1 MTKEK
6 LIILFTV
13 LIDVIGLGIII
24 PTMPTY
30 VYSFS
35 ASPSTITILFSVFSL
50 FSFLSAPILGAISDK
65 IGRRPILII
74 SILSSSIGWF
84 VFAAAHSLLFLF
96 VGRIID
102 GLAAGNFS
110 TAQSAISDIAKDQ
123 KERTANLGLTGAI
136 FGIGFLL
143 GPLLG
148 GLLSKVSPAFPF
160 WFVACLALVNVILA
174 YLFLPETNKN
184 LHQHKKINWNPLI
197 PVISGFKD
205 TKLRKLYVTWFWFSF
220 IAMGTNTIFA
230 LYLFKVFNFGA
241 FESGL
246 FFTGVGIVIAFNQG
260 FALKKFWLK
269 YFSEKKLII
278 MMLGAFALGYLIMS
292 YPNLLI
298 FIIGLV
304 FTAFGQSVLRIAITS
319 EIIEE
324 TDERNRGQASG
335 IIASI
340 MNAASIVAPLLMGYL
355 FEFHTSMPYI
365 VSAILSFIT
374 MLYISVRKF
383 PKIVHPAREII
394 QNI

>member
-6 LIILFTV
+6 IIILFTV

-30 VYSFS
+30 VSSFG
-35 ASPSTITILFSVFSL
+35 ASPSTVTILFSVFAL
-50 FSFLSAPILGAISDK
+50 FSFLSAPILGAMSDK
-65 IGRRPILII
+65 IGRRPILIL

-110 TAQSAISDIAKDQ
+110 TAQSAISDLAKDN

-148 GLLSKVSPAFPF
+148 GLLSKVSPTFPF
-160 WFVACLALVNVILA
+160 WFVAGLALINAIVA
-174 YLFLPETNKN
+174 YFFLPETNKN
-184 LHQHKKINWNPLI
+184 LHSEKQINWNPFI
-197 PVISGFKD
+197 PIIAGFRD
-205 TKLRKLYVTWFWFSF
+205 IKLRKLYVTWFWFCF

-241 FESGL
+241 YGSGL

-260 FALKKFWLK
+260 FALKKFWLT
-269 YFSEKKLII
+269 YFSEKKLILI
-278 MMLGAFALGYLIMS
+278 MFGAFAIGYLVMA
-292 YPNLLI
+292 YPTLWF

-304 FTAFGQSVLRIAITS
+304 LSSFGQSILRIAITG
-319 EIIEE
+319 EIMGE
-324 TDERNRGQASG
+324 TDERNRGQTSG
-335 IIASI
+335 ILAAI
-340 MNAASIVAPLLMGYL
+340 MSAANIVAPLLMGYL
-355 FEFHTSMPYI
+355 FEFHTSLPYI
-365 VSAILSFIT
+365 VSAILSGIT
-374 MLYISVRKF
+374 VLYISMRTF
-383 PKIVHPAREII
+383 PTIAPVIR
-394 QNI
+394 